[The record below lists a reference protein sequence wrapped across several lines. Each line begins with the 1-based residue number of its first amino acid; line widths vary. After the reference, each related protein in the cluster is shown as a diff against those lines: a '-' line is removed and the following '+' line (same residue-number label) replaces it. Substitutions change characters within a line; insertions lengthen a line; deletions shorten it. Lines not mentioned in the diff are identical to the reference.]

1 MQRPEIPHPVLD
13 LRELQI
19 FFVIHAGLAIGITVP
34 PARNIIH
41 CRPPLSSVLSPFT
54 VLMRRLLALLDTPAG
69 RAARYACS
77 ALLVAALVGS
87 IDWHQFS
94 GLRGK
99 FSLGPVAAAT
109 LVAGITFPLH
119 AWRWWLLLRA
129 QGLTLSLHWAH
140 VVTWIGNFYNA
151 FLLGGLGGDAARAF
165 YVCRDAPNHSR
176 GTSVPPVSATSS
188 PVSAS
193 AAGLAATVLDRILGL
208 VVLLSLAAFT
218 LLLKLDTVARHPELR
233 FLLALCAALSVASVV
248 ACVFLC
254 RRPPAWLARSLGEQR
269 AATLADIFIRAR
281 ATPSV
286 FISALVMSY
295 AIWLLDFLSVW
306 LLARSVGLPLPFI
319 EVSLAMSVAYAA
331 TVLPVSVGGHGIREG
346 TLLGMLALLGLLP
359 DDASRQLAL
368 LLAVLVWAVS
378 VIWSLFGGIAALFA
392 RRLLPFSASA

>member
-1 MQRPEIPHPVLD
+1 
-13 LRELQI
+13 
-19 FFVIHAGLAIGITVP
+19 
-34 PARNIIH
+34 
-41 CRPPLSSVLSPFT
+41 
-54 VLMRRLLALLDTPAG
+54 MRRLLALLDTPAG
-69 RAARYACS
+69 RAGRYACS

-99 FSLGPVAAAT
+99 FSLAPVAGAT

-165 YVCRDAPNHSR
+165 YVCRDAP
-176 GTSVPPVSATSS
+176 TSPHGMSIPPVSSTSTAS

-208 VVLLSLAAFT
+208 VVLLSLAVVT
-218 LLLKLDTVARHPELR
+218 LLLKLDTVARHTELR
-233 FLLALCAALSVASVV
+233 LLLVLCAALSVASVV

-254 RRPPAWLARSLGEQR
+254 RRPPAWLARCLGEQR
-269 AATLADIFIRAR
+269 TATLADIFIRAR

-286 FISALVMSY
+286 FLSALVVSY

-346 TLLGMLALLGLLP
+346 ALLGMLALLGLLP

>member
-1 MQRPEIPHPVLD
+1 
-13 LRELQI
+13 
-19 FFVIHAGLAIGITVP
+19 
-34 PARNIIH
+34 
-41 CRPPLSSVLSPFT
+41 
-54 VLMRRLLALLDTPAG
+54 MRRLLALLDTPTG
-69 RAARYACS
+69 RAGRYACS

-99 FSLGPVAAAT
+99 FSLAPVAGAT

-165 YVCRDAPNHSR
+165 YVCRDAPTSPR
-176 GTSVPPVSATSS
+176 GTSIPPVSSTSTAS

-208 VVLLSLAAFT
+208 VVLLSLAVVT
-218 LLLKLDTVARHPELR
+218 LLLKLDTVARHTELR
-233 FLLALCAALSVASVV
+233 LLLVLCAALSVASVV
-248 ACVFLC
+248 AFVFLC
-254 RRPPAWLARSLGEQR
+254 RRPPAWLARGLGEQR
-269 AATLADIFIRAR
+269 TATLADIFIRAR

-286 FISALVMSY
+286 FLSALVVSY

-346 TLLGMLALLGLLP
+346 ALLGMLALLGLLP